1 MFQVRHAG
9 AKGFGLFASQHIAR
23 GKRMLAEQPLISIDN
38 KGPDILAAAAKLS
51 SSQRRVL
58 LELSLNEANKSIL
71 SLIYATW
78 KSFPALGSV
87 LQNRDILNIFY
98 NNNFALGDEDDRRA
112 VFPTVAR
119 INHSCVPNAQ
129 GNFNTNLGTFT
140 IHALRDIATQE
151 EITISYL
158 GDQLALR
165 QARQAHLQRGY
176 GFACGC
182 ELCAASP
189 GRQEASHGR
198 RSRLHEQLKAFAE
211 RQLPATALDGAA
223 EESHLIRAMISVYEE
238 DGIAG
243 REVASL
249 YSANAGLEMTLGHAD
264 QASALGAKSLE
275 LERDAVGEDSP
286 FYEECLVLSQRRS
299 GQGTTVE
306 FLPEKDIRRL
316 ETESSPQLQV

>member
-38 KGPDILAAAAKLS
+38 KGSDILAAAAKLS

-71 SLIYATW
+71 SFVSATW
-78 KSFPALGSV
+78 KSFPVLGAV
-87 LQNRDILNIFY
+87 RQNRDILNIFY

-140 IHALRDIATQE
+140 IHALRDIDTHE

-158 GDQLALR
+158 GDQLAVR
-165 QARQAHLQRGY
+165 QARQAHLKQGY
-176 GFACGC
+176 GFECGC

-189 GRQEASHGR
+189 DKREASHGR
-198 RSRLHEQLKAFAE
+198 RVRLHDQLRAFAE

-223 EESHLIRAMISVYEE
+223 EQSLLVRAMISVYEE

-249 YSANAGLEMTLGHAD
+249 YSANAGLEMTLGHVVE
-264 QASALGAKSLE
+264 ASAMGVKSLE

-286 FYEECLVLSQRRS
+286 FYEECLALSQQRS
-299 GQGTTVE
+299 EASTVMDI
-306 FLPEKDIRRL
+306 LPEKEVGGLRPGN
-316 ETESSPQLQV
+316 SPPLQV